1 MAIRKVNSTH
11 AILSGNIS
19 SSSQHSLRGTVAG
32 SGGTADHNRLTN
44 RDKADQHPIEAIT
57 DLRKELDSK
66 LDSNTALPLIEE
78 AVQNKA
84 KGLYFDAKKELA
96 KKSY

>member
-1 MAIRKVNSTH
+1 MASGKITNKNTISGS
-11 AILSGNIS
+11 ISSGN
-19 SSSQHSLRGTVAG
+19 SLNASITAG
-32 SGGTADHNRLTN
+32 SGTTDHNRLTN
-44 RDKADQHPIEAIT
+44 RTLKDQHPVEAIT
-57 DLRKELDSK
+57 GLRDELDSK
-66 LDSNTALPLIEE
+66 LDSKTALPLIEE

>member
-1 MAIRKVNSTH
+1 MANGIINKKPIISGTIST
-11 AILSGNIS
+11 ANALTGSVS
-19 SSSQHSLRGTVAG
+19 AG
-32 SGGTADHNRLTN
+32 GGSTDHNRLTN
-44 RDKADQHPIEAIT
+44 RDKVDQHPVEAIT
-57 DLRKELDSK
+57 GLREELDSK
-66 LDSNTALPLIEE
+66 LDSKTALPLIEE